1 MSTWKVIATALCI
14 LILILVAG
22 YMQGCSKED
31 IGKNSQADPN
41 SRFYSVDKQNKN
53 VLDSSYYDIVDQ
65 ETGVHYLVVHSS
77 YGTGVCPMYNA
88 DGTLKTE
95 EVKQ

>member
-1 MSTWKVIATALCI
+1 MNTWKVIATALCI

-22 YMQGCSKED
+22 YMQGCSTD
-31 IGKNSQADPN
+31 NPS
-41 SRFYSVDKQNKN
+41 YSISIEQQTSDFDFLEIYKLVDK
-53 VLDSSYYDIVDQ
+53 
-65 ETGVHYLVVHSS
+65 ETGVEYLLVKKGVHQSL
-77 YGTGVCPMYNA
+77 TPMYNA